1 MDFVACEAKV
11 VSRAAAAADRCG
23 LAGGTRQAALVP
35 AADNELLHLTG
46 ACQQRS
52 TLPLPPLLL
61 LLPLMIMPDRCAP
74 ANQATAALFLPPS
87 TAALAGVRR
96 GGGYRARATGAV
108 GRSAAAAAAYR
119 CCGGDGRCWR

>member
-52 TLPLPPLLL
+52 TLPLLLL
-61 LLPLMIMPDRCAP
+61 VPLMIMPDRCAP

-87 TAALAGVRR
+87 TAAVAGVRR

-108 GRSAAAAAAYR
+108 DRSAAAAAYR
-119 CCGGDGRCWR
+119 CCGGGGRCWR

>member
-11 VSRAAAAADRCG
+11 VSRAEAAADRCG

-52 TLPLPPLLL
+52 TLPLPLLL

-87 TAALAGVRR
+87 TAADAGVRS

-108 GRSAAAAAAYR
+108 GRSAAAAAYR
-119 CCGGDGRCWR
+119 CCGGGGRCWR